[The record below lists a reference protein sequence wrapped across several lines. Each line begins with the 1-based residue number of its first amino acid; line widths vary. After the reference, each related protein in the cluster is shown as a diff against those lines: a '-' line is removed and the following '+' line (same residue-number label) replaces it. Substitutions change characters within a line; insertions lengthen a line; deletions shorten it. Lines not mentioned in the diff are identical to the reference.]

1 MGIIAASGLAQNF
14 AAVKSLVTEGIQAGH
29 MKMHLNNIL
38 NSLNASDLEK
48 QKIMQILNSSDIS
61 YSLVDQTLQNL
72 RKGGS

>member
-1 MGIIAASGLAQNF
+1 
-14 AAVKSLVTEGIQAGH
+14 

-38 NSLNASDLEK
+38 NSLNASNLEK
-48 QKIMQILNSSDIS
+48 QKIIQILNSSDIS